1 MLKFT
6 FPSYRPAYFV
16 TIRDRARISGLTSV
30 RFLSNNVLVACDFN
44 ECRCYLVELGQGNSI
59 SLLDHHPTLIGNGHA
74 VATDL
79 LDIRDNQF
87 VVTNFVQGS
96 VSFYRVDG
104 KKIVFLRELNLNQ
117 FKGAHGV
124 RYVPKYSQLIWVS
137 YCGKNNKCVQIIDYA
152 ADRVLWTIDTA
163 EQAQDVAFT
172 TDGKHAL
179 VVARTP
185 HITEGKLAPDS
196 QVPLKDMYATAYLYR
211 MPENLRTAP
220 PVLVDEWHGSGHIDA
235 TKEFGDYIFAAN
247 QYEDVVDVFTIRD
260 EKIQL
265 VQKIEGFYMPHG
277 LDIRSDGLL
286 ATTNYGDQS
295 LRLDFLPAH
304 LQPGRTLS

>member
-6 FPSYRPAYFV
+6 FPSYRPPYFA

-44 ECRCYLVELGQGNSI
+44 ECRCYLVELGQGNTI
-59 SLLDHHPTLIGNGHA
+59 SLLDHHPTLIGSGHA

-79 LDIRDNQF
+79 LDVRDNEF

-96 VSFYRVDG
+96 VSFYRIDG
-104 KKIVFLRELNLNQ
+104 KKITFLRELNLNQ

-124 RYVPKYSQLIWVS
+124 RYVPEYSQLIWVS
-137 YCGKNNKCVQIIDYA
+137 YCGKNNKCIQIVDYA
-152 ADRVLWTIDTA
+152 ADRILWTIDTA

-247 QYEDVVDVFTIRD
+247 QYEDVVDVFAIRD
-260 EKIQL
+260 EKIRL
-265 VQKIEGFYMPHG
+265 VQKIEGFWMPHG

-295 LRLDFLPAH
+295 LRLGFLPKH
-304 LQPGRTLS
+304 LKPARRLA